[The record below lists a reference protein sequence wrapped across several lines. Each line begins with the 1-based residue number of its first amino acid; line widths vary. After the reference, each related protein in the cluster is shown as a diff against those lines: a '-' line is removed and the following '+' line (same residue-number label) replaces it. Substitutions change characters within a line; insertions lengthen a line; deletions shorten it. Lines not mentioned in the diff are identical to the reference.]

1 MEPNSLSASCLC
13 ELYFLRKGVRLS
25 QNIEDLVKRLRSVAA
40 VTPMGDGLLFDNVD
54 YLINHLD
61 VLQSGM
67 DPYDH
72 YLRHGKF
79 ENRAYKT
86 VELVDSHQQV
96 FAIDQMKLFP
106 NKFEMIQYFAEE
118 MDFREGTAIE
128 FGVFSGSTLSAIRKN
143 FSGLVIGFD
152 SFDGLPEDWRDGFSE
167 GTFATQQ
174 IPKIENSIIVIGVFQ
189 QTLPAYLNSFN
200 GTINLV
206 HFDADLYSST
216 AFCLHEVTK
225 YLADESI
232 FIFDE
237 YHNYPGWE
245 EHEHKAFVEW
255 LAANRDFSAYEVG
268 LVIGGNQEQKA
279 FRIRRSMAM

>member
-1 MEPNSLSASCLC
+1 M
-13 ELYFLRKGVRLS
+13 LS
-25 QNIEDLVKRLRSVAA
+25 QNIEDLVKRLTSVAA
-40 VTPMGDGLLFDNVD
+40 VTPMDDGLLFDNVD

-72 YLRHGKF
+72 YLKHGKF

-86 VELVDSHQQV
+86 IKRVNSHQQV
-96 FAIDQMKLFP
+96 FENDQVKLFS
-106 NKFEMIQYFAEE
+106 NKFEMIQCFAEE
-118 MDFREGTAIE
+118 MNCNEGTAIE
-128 FGVFSGSTLSAIRKN
+128 FGVFSGSTLKAIRES
-143 FSGLVIGFD
+143 FSGSVIGFD

-174 IPKIENSIIVIGVFQ
+174 IPKINNSIIVVGVFQ
-189 QTLPAYLNSFN
+189 QTLTAYLSRFK

-216 AFCLHEVTK
+216 SFCLKEVTN

-245 EHEHKAFVEW
+245 DHEHKAFIEW
-255 LAANRDFSAYEVG
+255 LAANRDFSSTEVG
-268 LVIGGNQEQKA
+268 LVTGGNQEQKA
-279 FRIRRSMAM
+279 FRIRRSIDV